1 MALPESAATVFQ
13 SVRSWPQLRLVVA
26 KANGRGGDENRSGRL
41 RCGCSHRPQQ
51 FMSRSDPPVLR
62 TLLEEHPSI
71 RADVPDLA
79 VIPAGELI
87 GLYDRLYPQVE
98 QRMWAAPSPAFD
110 AWLALYQ
117 SLFREQQGLIE
128 QAGQG
133 LQHHFL
139 IGIPVADRP
148 AHVRTCL
155 ESIHQQ
161 CRLYAYGGRDADGRT
176 AKITVI
182 IAEDSREPK
191 HIEAHRALVEEYCGK
206 GLQVVHFDLP
216 EQYRLL
222 QAVPEAERRQV
233 ERLLTTQP
241 AQRFYQK
248 GQAANRNLCYLKMRQ
263 LTQDK
268 SRTLY
273 YLVDSDQ
280 SFLVNRQ
287 TASGEQHVA
296 ALNYFYYIDRIFRT
310 ADVRMLTG
318 KLVGDPPVSP
328 AVMAANFLDDV
339 AAFLGQISARD
350 PHGTCSFHAAEAPLP
365 GEAAYHDMAKLF
377 GFNAQADHYDYRCPL
392 GGAHDHMACLERFAD
407 RLHTFFFGEHLTRRT
422 GFHYAGSFMDLS
434 PARTIYP
441 GNYIVDFDG
450 LKYIIPFG
458 HLRLRMSG
466 PTAGRLIQA
475 EIGARFASVNLP
487 MLHGRTVTADLQAE
501 FRPGV
506 ERQPDAAIDIA
517 DEFERQFFGDLMLF
531 SVVEWLK
538 ENDLAGLTECAR
550 LQPVVDRVE
559 AELLELYAA
568 KHRAVNDRIADL
580 DQWLAAAPRSWQGMP
595 ALDKLAAF
603 LRNMRSNFGDASPA
617 WQQIQSRAHRD
628 ARKRQIVD
636 ALASYHD
643 ERAAWDAL
651 IMR

>member
-1 MALPESAATVFQ
+1 
-13 SVRSWPQLRLVVA
+13 
-26 KANGRGGDENRSGRL
+26 
-41 RCGCSHRPQQ
+41 
-51 FMSRSDPPVLR
+51 MSRSDPPVLR
-62 TLLEEHPSI
+62 TLLDEQPSI
-71 RADVPDLA
+71 LADVPDLA
-79 VIPAGELI
+79 AIPAGELI

-98 QRMWAAPSPAFD
+98 QRMWAAPSPAFES
-110 AWLALYQ
+110 WLALYQ

-128 QAGQG
+128 QDGQG

-139 IGIPVADRP
+139 IGIPVAGRP
-148 AHVRTCL
+148 AHLRTCL

-161 CRLYAYGGRDADGRT
+161 CLLYGYGGQDADGRT
-176 AKITVI
+176 ARVTVI
-182 IAEDSREPK
+182 VAEDSREPR
-191 HIEAHRALVEEYCGK
+191 HVEAHQKLVEEYHGK
-206 GLQVVHFDLP
+206 GLQVMHFDLP

-222 QAVPEAERRQV
+222 QAIPETKRRQV

-241 AQRFYQK
+241 AERFYQK

-263 LTQDK
+263 LTQDRD
-268 SRTLY
+268 RTLY

-280 SFLVNRQ
+280 FFLVNRQ
-287 TASGEQHVA
+287 TASGEQQVA

-310 ADVRMLTG
+310 TDVRMLTG

-339 AAFLGQISARD
+339 AAFLAQISTRE
-350 PHGTCSFHAAEAPLP
+350 PHGTCSFHAEAAALP
-365 GEAAYHDMAKLF
+365 ADAAYHDMAKLF
-377 GFNAQADHYDYRCPL
+377 GFDAQADHYDYRCPL
-392 GGAHDHMACLERFAD
+392 TGAHDHTACLERFAD
-407 RLHTFFFGEHLTRRT
+407 RLHAFFFGEHLTRRT
-422 GFHYAGSFMDLS
+422 GFLYTGSFMDLS

-441 GNYIVDFDG
+441 GNYIVNFDG

-475 EIGARFASVNLP
+475 EIGARFASTHLP

-506 ERQPDAAIDIA
+506 ERQPDAAIDIS

-531 SVVEWLK
+531 TVVAWLK
-538 ENDLAGLTECAR
+538 ENDLAGLVGGAR
-550 LQPVVDRVE
+550 LQLVVDQVE

-568 KHRAVNDRIADL
+568 KHRAVNDRIAEL
-580 DQWLAAAPRSWQGMP
+580 ELWLAAPPHGWQGAP
-595 ALDKLAAF
+595 ALDNLAAF

-617 WQQIQSRAHRD
+617 WRQIQSRAHRD
-628 ARKRQIVD
+628 ARKRQIID
-636 ALASYHD
+636 ALANYCD

-651 IMR
+651 FTR

>member
-1 MALPESAATVFQ
+1 
-13 SVRSWPQLRLVVA
+13 
-26 KANGRGGDENRSGRL
+26 
-41 RCGCSHRPQQ
+41 
-51 FMSRSDPPVLR
+51 MSRFTPSVLR
-62 TLLEEHPSI
+62 TLLEAHPSI
-71 RADVPDLA
+71 LTDAPDLA
-79 VIPAGELI
+79 AISHDELI
-87 GLYDRLYPQVE
+87 GLYDRLYPLVE
-98 QRMWAAPSPAFD
+98 QRMWAVPSPDFA
-110 AWLALYQ
+110 AWLAAYQ
-117 SLFREQQGLIE
+117 SLFREQQNLVE
-128 QAGQG
+128 QAGQEF
-133 LQHHFL
+133 QHHFL

-148 AHVRTCL
+148 AHLHVCL
-155 ESIHQQ
+155 ESIDQQ
-161 CRLYAYGGRDADGRT
+161 CQLYGYGGRDADGRT
-176 AKITVI
+176 AKVTVVV
-182 IAEDSREPK
+182 AEDSRESK
-191 HIEAHRALVEEYCGK
+191 HIEAHRALVEEYRGK

-216 EQYRLL
+216 EQYQLL
-222 QAVPEAERRQV
+222 QAIPEAERRQV

-241 AQRFYQK
+241 VDRFYQK
-248 GQAANRNLCYLKMRQ
+248 GQAANRNLCYLKLRQ
-263 LTQDK
+263 LTQDR
-268 SRTLY
+268 SRSLY

-287 TASGEQHVA
+287 TASGEQQLA
-296 ALNYFYYIDRIFRT
+296 ALNYFYYIDRIFRS

-339 AAFLGQISARD
+339 TAFLERIAASD
-350 PHGTCSFHAAEAPLP
+350 PHGVCSFHAEATPLP
-365 GEAAYHDMAKLF
+365 AEAAYHDMAKLF
-377 GFNAQADHYDYRCPL
+377 GIDAQADHYDYRCPL
-392 GGAHDHMACLERFAD
+392 TGVHDHTACLERFAD
-407 RLHTFFFGEHLTRRT
+407 RLHAFFFGEHLTRKT
-422 GFHYAGSFMDLS
+422 GFHYTGPFMDLA

-487 MLHGRTVTADLQAE
+487 MLHGRTATADMQAE

-506 ERQPDAAIDIA
+506 ERQSDAVIDIS

-531 SVVEWLK
+531 SVVAWLK
-538 ENDLAGLTECAR
+538 ENELSELTEGAR
-550 LQPVVDRVE
+550 LQSVIDRVE
-559 AELLELYAA
+559 AEMLVLYAT
-568 KHRAVNDRIADL
+568 KHRAVNTRIAEL
-580 DQWLAAAPRSWQGMP
+580 ERWLATAPCDWQDTP

-617 WQQIQSRAHRD
+617 WQQIQNPSHRD

-636 ALASYHD
+636 ALVNYRA

-651 IMR
+651 ITR

>member
-1 MALPESAATVFQ
+1 
-13 SVRSWPQLRLVVA
+13 
-26 KANGRGGDENRSGRL
+26 
-41 RCGCSHRPQQ
+41 
-51 FMSRSDPPVLR
+51 MSRSDPPVLR
-62 TLLEEHPSI
+62 TLLDEQPSI
-71 RADVPDLA
+71 LAEVPDLA
-79 VIPAGELI
+79 AIPAGELI

-98 QRMWAAPSPAFD
+98 QRMWAAPSPAFES
-110 AWLALYQ
+110 WLALYQ

-128 QAGQG
+128 QDGQG

-139 IGIPVADRP
+139 IGIPVAGRP
-148 AHVRTCL
+148 AHLRTCL

-161 CRLYAYGGRDADGRT
+161 CVLYGYGGQDADGRT
-176 AKITVI
+176 ARVTVI
-182 IAEDSREPK
+182 VAEDSREPR
-191 HIEAHRALVEEYCGK
+191 HVEAHQKLVEEYHGK

-222 QAVPEAERRQV
+222 QAIPETERRQV

-241 AQRFYQK
+241 AERFYQK

-263 LTQDK
+263 LTQDRD
-268 SRTLY
+268 RTLY

-287 TASGEQHVA
+287 TASGEQQVA

-310 ADVRMLTG
+310 TDVRMLTG

-339 AAFLGQISARD
+339 AAFLAQISTRE
-350 PHGTCSFHAAEAPLP
+350 PHGTCSFHAEAAALP
-365 GEAAYHDMAKLF
+365 ADAAYHDMAKLF
-377 GFNAQADHYDYRCPL
+377 GFDAQADHYDYRCPL
-392 GGAHDHMACLERFAD
+392 TGAHDHMACLERFAD
-407 RLHTFFFGEHLTRRT
+407 RLHAFFFGEHLTRRT
-422 GFHYAGSFMDLS
+422 GFHYTGSFMDLS

-441 GNYIVDFDG
+441 GNYIVDFGG

-475 EIGARFASVNLP
+475 EIGARFASTHLP

-506 ERQPDAAIDIA
+506 ERQPDDAIDIS

-531 SVVEWLK
+531 TVVAWLK
-538 ENDLAGLTECAR
+538 ENDLAGLSEAAR
-550 LQPVVDRVE
+550 LKPVVDRVE
-559 AELLELYAA
+559 NELLEVYAA
-568 KHRAVNDRIADL
+568 KHRAVNDRIAEL
-580 DQWLAAAPRSWQGMP
+580 ELWLAAPPHGWQGAP

-617 WQQIQSRAHRD
+617 WRQIQSRAHRD
-628 ARKRQIVD
+628 ARKRQIID
-636 ALASYHD
+636 ALANYRD

-651 IMR
+651 FTR

>member
-1 MALPESAATVFQ
+1 
-13 SVRSWPQLRLVVA
+13 
-26 KANGRGGDENRSGRL
+26 
-41 RCGCSHRPQQ
+41 
-51 FMSRSDPPVLR
+51 MSRFNLPALRSLLDEQPP
-62 TLLEEHPSI
+62 I
-71 RADVPDLA
+71 LA
-79 VIPAGELI
+79 GVSELAAIPAGELI

-98 QRMWAAPSPAFD
+98 QRMWAASSPAFE

-139 IGIPVADRP
+139 IGVPVADRP
-148 AHVRTCL
+148 AHVRGCL

-161 CRLYAYGGRDADGRT
+161 CRLYGYGGRDADGST
-176 AKITVI
+176 AKVTVI
-182 IAEDSREPK
+182 IAEDSREPM
-191 HIEAHRALVEEYCGK
+191 HVEAHRALVEEYRSK

-216 EQYRLL
+216 EQYGLL
-222 QAVPEAERRQV
+222 QAIPEARRRQV
-233 ERLLTTQP
+233 ERLLTNQP
-241 AQRFYQK
+241 AERFYRK
-248 GQAANRNLCYLKMRQ
+248 GQAANRNLCYLKMQQ

-268 SRTLY
+268 GRTLF

-287 TASGEQHVA
+287 TASGEQQVA
-296 ALNYFYYIDRIFRT
+296 ALNYFYYIDRIFRS

-339 AAFLGQISARD
+339 TAFLGQISTCD
-350 PHGTCSFHAAEAPLP
+350 PHGACSFHAEDTPLP
-365 GEAAYHDMAKLF
+365 GDAAYHDMAKLF
-377 GFNAQADHYDYRCPL
+377 GFDAQADHYDYRCPL
-392 GGAHDHMACLERFAD
+392 TGAHDHSACLERFAD
-407 RLHTFFFGEHLTRRT
+407 RLHAFFFGEHLTRKT
-422 GFHYAGSFMDLS
+422 GFHYTGSFMELS

-441 GNYIVDFDG
+441 GNYIVDFEG
-450 LKYIIPFG
+450 LKYVIPFG

-487 MLHGRTVTADLQAE
+487 MLHGRTAATDMQAE

-506 ERQPDAAIDIA
+506 ERQTDAAIDIS

-531 SVVEWLK
+531 TVVAWLK
-538 ENDLAGLTECAR
+538 ENDLAGLADGAR

-559 AELLELYAA
+559 IELLDLYAA
-568 KHRAVNDRIADL
+568 KHRAVGVRLAEL
-580 DQWLAAAPRSWQGMP
+580 EQWLAPPPHALQGTP
-595 ALDKLAAF
+595 ALDKLAVF
-603 LRNMRSNFGDASPA
+603 LRNMRSNFGDASSA
-617 WQQIQSRAHRD
+617 WRQIQSRAHRD

-636 ALASYHD
+636 ALVNYRD

-651 IMR
+651 FRC

>member
-1 MALPESAATVFQ
+1 
-13 SVRSWPQLRLVVA
+13 
-26 KANGRGGDENRSGRL
+26 
-41 RCGCSHRPQQ
+41 
-51 FMSRSDPPVLR
+51 
-62 TLLEEHPSI
+62 LLY
-71 RADVPDLA
+71 
-79 VIPAGELI
+79 G
-87 GLYDRLYPQVE
+87 
-98 QRMWAAPSPAFD
+98 
-110 AWLALYQ
+110 
-117 SLFREQQGLIE
+117 
-128 QAGQG
+128 
-133 LQHHFL
+133 
-139 IGIPVADRP
+139 
-148 AHVRTCL
+148 
-155 ESIHQQ
+155 
-161 CRLYAYGGRDADGRT
+161 YGGQDADGRS
-176 AKITVI
+176 AKVTVI
-182 IAEDSREPK
+182 VAEDSHEPR
-191 HIEAHRALVEEYCGK
+191 HIEAHRALVEAYRNR

-222 QAVPEAERRQV
+222 QAIPETERRQV

-241 AQRFYQK
+241 AERFYQK

-268 SRTLY
+268 DRTLY

-287 TASGEQHVA
+287 TASGEQQVA

-310 ADVRMLTG
+310 TDVRMLTG

-339 AAFLGQISARD
+339 AAFLAQLSKRD
-350 PHGTCSFHAAEAPLP
+350 PHGACSFHAEAAALP
-365 GEAAYHDMAKLF
+365 ADAAYHDMAKLF
-377 GFNAQADHYDYRCPL
+377 GFDTQADHYAYRCPIA
-392 GGAHDHMACLERFAD
+392 GAHDHVACLERFAD
-407 RLHTFFFGEHLTRRT
+407 RLHAFFFGEHLTRRT

-450 LKYIIPFG
+450 LRYIIPFG

-506 ERQPDAAIDIA
+506 ERYPDAAIDIS

-531 SVVEWLK
+531 TVVTWLK
-538 ENDLAGLTECAR
+538 ENDLAGLSDATR
-550 LQPVVDRVE
+550 LQPVVDEVE
-559 AELLELYAA
+559 AELLKLYAA
-568 KHRAVNDRIADL
+568 KHRAVNARIAEL
-580 DQWLAAAPRSWQGMP
+580 EQWLAALPQGWQGAP

-617 WQQIQSRAHRD
+617 WRQIQSHTHRD
-628 ARKRQIVD
+628 ARKRQIID
-636 ALASYHD
+636 ALANYRD
-643 ERAAWDAL
+643 ERAAWDTL
-651 IMR
+651 ITR

>member
-1 MALPESAATVFQ
+1 
-13 SVRSWPQLRLVVA
+13 
-26 KANGRGGDENRSGRL
+26 
-41 RCGCSHRPQQ
+41 
-51 FMSRSDPPVLR
+51 MSRFDPPVLR
-62 TLLEEHPSI
+62 SLLDEQPSI
-71 RADVPDLA
+71 LADVPDLA
-79 VIPAGELI
+79 AIPAGELI

-98 QRMWAAPSPAFD
+98 QQMWAAPSPAFES
-110 AWLALYQ
+110 WLALYQ

-128 QAGQG
+128 QDGQG

-139 IGIPVADRP
+139 IGIPVAGRP
-148 AHVRTCL
+148 AHLRTCL

-161 CRLYAYGGRDADGRT
+161 CLLYGYGGQDADGCT
-176 AKITVI
+176 ARVTVI
-182 IAEDSREPK
+182 VAEDSREPR
-191 HIEAHRALVEEYCGK
+191 HVEAHQKLVEEYHGK

-222 QAVPEAERRQV
+222 QAIPEDERRQV

-241 AQRFYQK
+241 AERFYQK

-263 LTQDK
+263 LTQDRD
-268 SRTLY
+268 RTLY

-287 TASGEQHVA
+287 TASGEQQVA

-310 ADVRMLTG
+310 TDVRMLTG

-339 AAFLGQISARD
+339 AAFLAQISTRD
-350 PHGTCSFHAAEAPLP
+350 PHGTCSFHAEGAALP
-365 GEAAYHDMAKLF
+365 ADAAYHDMAKLF
-377 GFNAQADHYDYRCPL
+377 GFDAQVDHYDYRCSL
-392 GGAHDHMACLERFAD
+392 TGVHDHTACLERFAD
-407 RLHTFFFGEHLTRRT
+407 RLHAFFFGEHLTRRT
-422 GFHYAGSFMDLS
+422 GFHYTGSFMDLS

-475 EIGARFASVNLP
+475 EIGARFASTHLP

-506 ERQPDAAIDIA
+506 ERQPDAAIDIS

-531 SVVEWLK
+531 TVAAWLK
-538 ENDLAGLTECAR
+538 ENDLAGLAGGAG
-550 LQPVVDRVE
+550 LQPVVDQVE

-568 KHRAVNDRIADL
+568 KHRAVNDRIAEL
-580 DQWLAAAPRSWQGMP
+580 ELWLVAPPHGWQGAP

-603 LRNMRSNFGDASPA
+603 LRNMRSNFGEASPA
-617 WQQIQSRAHRD
+617 WRQIQSRAHRD
-628 ARKRQIVD
+628 ARKRQIID
-636 ALASYHD
+636 ALANYRD

-651 IMR
+651 FTR

>member
-1 MALPESAATVFQ
+1 M
-13 SVRSWPQLRLVVA
+13 
-26 KANGRGGDENRSGRL
+26 
-41 RCGCSHRPQQ
+41 
-51 FMSRSDPPVLR
+51 
-62 TLLEEHPSI
+62 
-71 RADVPDLA
+71 
-79 VIPAGELI
+79 
-87 GLYDRLYPQVE
+87 
-98 QRMWAAPSPAFD
+98 
-110 AWLALYQ
+110 
-117 SLFREQQGLIE
+117 IE

-139 IGIPVADRP
+139 IGVPVADRP
-148 AHVRTCL
+148 AHLRTCL
-155 ESIHQQ
+155 ESIYQQ
-161 CRLYAYGGRDADGRT
+161 CLLYGYGGRDAGGRT
-176 AKITVI
+176 AKVTVI
-182 IAEDSREPK
+182 VAEDSREPEN
-191 HIEAHRALVEEYCGK
+191 IAAHRMLVEEYCGK
-206 GLQVVHFDLP
+206 GLQVEHFDLP
-216 EQYRLL
+216 EQFRLL
-222 QAVPEAERRQV
+222 QAISETERRQV

-241 AQRFYQK
+241 EERFYQK

-263 LTQDK
+263 LTQIKD
-268 SRTLY
+268 RTLY

-287 TASGEQHVA
+287 NASGEQQVA

-339 AAFLGQISARD
+339 AAFLAQLSKCD
-350 PHGTCSFHAAEAPLP
+350 PHGACSFHAEAAALP
-365 GEAAYHDMAKLF
+365 ADAAYHDMAKLF
-377 GFNAQADHYDYRCPL
+377 GFDTRADHYDYRCPL
-392 GGAHDHMACLERFAD
+392 ADTHDHMACLERFAD
-407 RLHTFFFGEHLTRRT
+407 RLHAFFFGEHLTRRT

-487 MLHGRTVTADLQAE
+487 MLHGRTVTADLRAE

-506 ERQPDAAIDIA
+506 ERHPDAAVDIS

-531 SVVEWLK
+531 TVVAWLK
-538 ENDLAGLTECAR
+538 ENDLAGLSDATR
-550 LQPVVDRVE
+550 LQPVVDQVE
-559 AELLELYAA
+559 NELLELYAA
-568 KHRAVNDRIADL
+568 KHRAVNDRIAEL
-580 DQWLAAAPRSWQGMP
+580 EQWLAAAPQGWQGSP

-603 LRNMRSNFGDASPA
+603 LRNMRSNFGDAAPA
-617 WQQIQSRAHRD
+617 WRQIQSRAHRG

-636 ALASYHD
+636 ALANYRD

-651 IMR
+651 FTR

>member
-1 MALPESAATVFQ
+1 
-13 SVRSWPQLRLVVA
+13 
-26 KANGRGGDENRSGRL
+26 
-41 RCGCSHRPQQ
+41 
-51 FMSRSDPPVLR
+51 MSRFIPSVLR

-71 RADVPDLA
+71 LPDAPDLSA
-79 VIPAGELI
+79 IVQNELI
-87 GLYDRLYPQVE
+87 GFYDRLYPQLE
-98 QRMWAAPSPAFD
+98 QRMWASSSPAFE

-117 SLFREQQGLIE
+117 SLFREQQSLIE
-128 QAGQG
+128 LAGQG

-148 AHVRTCL
+148 AHVRACL
-155 ESIHQQ
+155 ESIDQQ
-161 CRLYAYGGRDADGRT
+161 CRLYGYGGRDADGRS
-176 AKITVI
+176 AKVTVVV
-182 IAEDSREPK
+182 AEDSREPK
-191 HIEAHRALVEEYCGK
+191 HIDAHRALVEEYRGK

-216 EQYRLL
+216 EQYQLL
-222 QAVPEAERRQV
+222 QAIPEAERRQV

-241 AQRFYQK
+241 AERFYQK
-248 GQAANRNLCYLKMRQ
+248 GQAANRNLCYLKLRQ

-287 TASGEQHVA
+287 TAVGEQQLA
-296 ALNYFYYIDRIFRT
+296 ALNYFYYIDRIFRN
-310 ADVRMLTG
+310 ADIRMLTG

-339 AAFLGQISARD
+339 AAFLGRIAAHD
-350 PHGTCSFHAAEAPLP
+350 PHGACSFHAETAPLP
-365 GEAAYHDMAKLF
+365 ADAAYHDMAKLF
-377 GFNAQADHYDYRCPL
+377 GIDAQADHYDYRCPL
-392 GGAHDHMACLERFAD
+392 TGAHDHTACLERFTD
-407 RLHTFFFGEHLTRRT
+407 RLHAFFFGEHLTRKT
-422 GFHYAGSFMDLS
+422 GFHYAGSFMDLA

-487 MLHGRTVTADLQAE
+487 MLHGRTATADMQAE

-506 ERQPDAAIDIA
+506 ERQSDAAIDIS

-531 SVVEWLK
+531 SVVAWLK
-538 ENDLAGLTECAR
+538 ENDLSGLTEGAR

-559 AELLELYAA
+559 TDLLELYAA
-568 KHRAVNDRIADL
+568 KHRTVNARIAEL
-580 DQWLAAAPRSWQGMP
+580 ERWLATAPHAWQGTP
-595 ALDKLAAF
+595 ALDKLAVF

-617 WQQIQSRAHRD
+617 WQQIQSPTHRD

-636 ALASYHD
+636 ALVNYRG

-651 IMR
+651 ITR